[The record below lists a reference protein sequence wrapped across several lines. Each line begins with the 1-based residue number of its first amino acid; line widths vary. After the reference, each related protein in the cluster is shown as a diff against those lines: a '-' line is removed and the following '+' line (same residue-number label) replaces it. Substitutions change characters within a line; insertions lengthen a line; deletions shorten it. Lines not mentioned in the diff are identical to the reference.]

1 MKSQVQS
8 KKTLIEDKKTKK
20 HTAFNNRTQNNRI
33 VVIDHSEGS
42 EEDQNASDH
51 DEFIVHNDGNEEIH
65 ITRKAKRQL
74 KMPVAHFKT
83 LRPQT

>member
-1 MKSQVQS
+1 VR
-8 KKTLIEDKKTKK
+8 K
-20 HTAFNNRTQNNRI
+20 HTALNNRTQNNR
-33 VVIDHSEGS
+33 VVIIDHSEGS
-42 EEDQNASDH
+42 EEDQDASDH

-83 LRPQT
+83 LRP

>member
-1 MKSQVQS
+1 
-8 KKTLIEDKKTKK
+8 
-20 HTAFNNRTQNNRI
+20 
-33 VVIDHSEGS
+33 VVIIDHSEGS
-42 EEDQNASDH
+42 EEDQDASDH

-83 LRPQT
+83 LRP

>member
-1 MKSQVQS
+1 MLA
-8 KKTLIEDKKTKK
+8 KKQLEGDTNARKLHK
-20 HTAFNNRTQNNRI
+20 HTTFTNRPGAKSSV

-42 EEDQNASDH
+42 QEDENASDH

-83 LRPQT
+83 LRP